1 MVVSSIYY
9 NYGWCVVYLPLL
21 VTCSQWWKKNSPKQK
36 FSMKQTE
43 STKQIRINWI
53 KQIYSDS
60 NIIFSGLKQFANEAW
75 LQYGVTKS
83 DDVRSWN
90 KADEEKG
97 NIENINWFFF
107 IITSIRS
114 LLKYNF
120 YYSYSSRFSV
130 VYVI

>member
-21 VTCSQWWKKNSPKQK
+21 VTCSQCWKKNSPKQK

-90 KADEEKG
+90 KAAKEKG

-114 LLKYNF
+114 
-120 YYSYSSRFSV
+120 
-130 VYVI
+130 